1 MLDAMQA
8 TQEHRILWEGALSQI
23 EIEVSK
29 PNFQT
34 WFKETSIVRV
44 DDGTVFVGVPN
55 PFAKDWLQTKFHRTI
70 LRSLRDLDGA
80 VRAVE
85 YLIVKEGTKRDERP
99 ASAAP
104 TPAAAAREL
113 PLADHYVNRD
123 DNLNPRYTFD
133 SFVIGPFNDLAFAA
147 SQAVVR
153 QPGIAYNPLFIYGST
168 GHGKTHL
175 IQAIGNA
182 IRAAHPSK
190 KVFYMTSE
198 QFTAGFFQALQAN
211 KMQQFKDKYRRYDVL
226 IMDDIQFF
234 SNKDK
239 TQEELF
245 HMFNALY
252 DSNRQIVFSS
262 DKHPNYIPNLEDRL
276 RSRFGQG
283 MIVDIPKPDLESRAM
298 ILKAKLNAAKVDL
311 EDAAITELAEA
322 LDGNIR
328 ELEGVVNSI
337 TCQAALKGRTLST
350 NEVRE
355 IMRTNARPK
364 KTISHEEVIK
374 AVSTYFGIEPESIAD
389 KTRRKEVVLP
399 RQLTMYILR
408 NDFGISYPTI
418 GDKMGGRDHTT
429 VIHSCEKIKGELK
442 EDHHLKRQ
450 LDQIRAML

>member
-1 MLDAMQA
+1 MRDAMQV
-8 TQEHRILWEGALSQI
+8 TQENRSLWEGALSQI

-29 PNFQT
+29 PNFRT
-34 WFKETSIVRV
+34 WFKETAIVRIE
-44 DDGTVFVGVPN
+44 DGTVFVGVPN
-55 PFAKDWLQTKFHRTI
+55 PFAKDWLQTKFHRVI
-70 LRSLRDLDGA
+70 LRSLRDLDNG

-85 YLIVKEGTKRDERP
+85 YLIVKEGSRREQP
-99 ASAAP
+99 ASLP
-104 TPAAAAREL
+104 TVHAVAREL
-113 PLADHYVNRD
+113 PLAEHYVNRD
-123 DNLNPRYTFD
+123 DNLNPRYTFE
-133 SFVIGPFNDLAFAA
+133 SFVVGPFNELAFAA
-147 SQAVVR
+147 AQAVVR

-182 IRAAHPSK
+182 IKAVHPSR

-198 QFTAGFFQALQAN
+198 RFAADFFQSLQSN
-211 KMQQFKDKYRRYDVL
+211 KMQQFKDRYRRFDVL

-234 SNKDK
+234 SNKEK

-245 HMFNALY
+245 HLFNALY

-298 ILKAKLNAAKVDL
+298 ILRAKLGMAKVEL
-311 EDAAITELAEA
+311 EDLAITELAES

-328 ELEGVVNSI
+328 ELEGIVNSI
-337 TCQAALKGRTLST
+337 TCQAALKGRALSAA
-350 NEVRE
+350 EVRD
-355 IMRTNARPK
+355 IMRTSARPK
-364 KTISHEEVIK
+364 KSISHEEVIR

-408 NDFGISYPTI
+408 NDFAISYPTI

-429 VIHSCEKIKGELK
+429 VIHSCEKIKNDLK
-442 EDHHLKRQ
+442 GDPHLQHQ
-450 LDQIRAML
+450 LNQIRAML

>member
-1 MLDAMQA
+1 MQA
-8 TQEHRILWEGALSQI
+8 AQEHRSLWEGALSQI

-29 PNFQT
+29 PNFRT

-44 DDGTVFVGVPN
+44 EEGTVFVGVPN
-55 PFAKDWLQTKFHRTI
+55 PFAKDWLQTKFHRVI
-70 LRSLRDLDGA
+70 LRSLRDLDGG

-85 YLIVKEGTKRDERP
+85 YLIIKEGSRKDP
-99 ASAAP
+99 AANTP
-104 TPAAAAREL
+104 MPAAATAPREL
-113 PLADHYVNRD
+113 PLAEHYVNRE
-123 DNLNPRYTFD
+123 DNLNPRYTFE
-133 SFVIGPFNDLAFAA
+133 SFVVGPFNELAFAA

-182 IRAAHPSK
+182 IKAVHPSK
-190 KVFYMTSE
+190 KIFYMTSE
-198 QFTAGFFQALQAN
+198 RFAADFFQSLQTN
-211 KMQQFKDKYRRYDVL
+211 KMQQFKDRYRRFDVL

-234 SNKDK
+234 SSKEK

-245 HMFNALY
+245 HLFNSLY

-276 RSRFGQG
+276 RSRFAQG

-298 ILKAKLNAAKVDL
+298 ILKAKLGMAKVDL
-311 EDAAITELAEA
+311 EESAITELAES

-328 ELEGVVNSI
+328 ELEGIVNSI
-337 TCQAALKGRTLST
+337 TCQAALKGRTLSAG
-350 NEVRE
+350 EVKE
-355 IMRTNARPK
+355 IMRTSARPK
-364 KTISHEEVIK
+364 KAVSHEEVIR
-374 AVSTYFGIEPESIAD
+374 AVSTYFGIEPDSIAD

-429 VIHSCEKIKGELK
+429 VIHSCEKIKEELK
-442 EDHHLKRQ
+442 TDHHLLHQ
-450 LDQIRAML
+450 LNQIRAML

>member
-1 MLDAMQA
+1 MHA
-8 TQEHRILWEGALSQI
+8 TQEHRSLWEGALSQI

-29 PNFQT
+29 PNFRT

-44 DDGTVFVGVPN
+44 EEGTVYVGVPN
-55 PFAKDWLQTKFHRTI
+55 PFAKDWLQTKFHRVI
-70 LRSLRDLDGA
+70 LRSLRDRDAA

-85 YLIVKEGTKRDERP
+85 YLIVKEGARREP
-99 ASAAP
+99 S
-104 TPAAAAREL
+104 PAAQIPTISIAREL
-113 PLADHYVNRD
+113 PLAEHYVNRE
-123 DNLNPRYTFD
+123 DNLNPRYTFE
-133 SFVIGPFNDLAFAA
+133 SFVVGPFNELAFAA

-182 IRAAHPSK
+182 IKAVHPSK
-190 KVFYMTSE
+190 KIFYMTSE
-198 QFTAGFFQALQAN
+198 RFAADFFQSLQTN
-211 KMQQFKDKYRRYDVL
+211 KMQQFKDRYRRFDVL

-234 SNKDK
+234 SSKEK

-245 HMFNALY
+245 HLFNALY

-283 MIVDIPKPDLESRAM
+283 MIVDIPKPDLESRVM
-298 ILKAKLNAAKVDL
+298 ILKAKLGAAKVELD
-311 EDAAITELAEA
+311 EVAMTELAES

-328 ELEGVVNSI
+328 ELEGIVNSI
-337 TCQAALKGRTLST
+337 TCQAALKGRPLSSG
-350 NEVRE
+350 EVRE
-355 IMRTNARPK
+355 IMRTSARPK
-364 KTISHEEVIK
+364 KSISHEEVIR

-442 EDHHLKRQ
+442 TDHHLLHQ
-450 LDQIRAML
+450 LNQIRAML

>member
-1 MLDAMQA
+1 MRPSMQA
-8 TQEHRILWEGALSQI
+8 TQEHRSLWEGALSQI

-29 PNFQT
+29 PNFRT

-44 DDGTVFVGVPN
+44 EEGTVFVGVPN
-55 PFAKDWLQTKFHRTI
+55 PFAKDWLQTKFHRVI
-70 LRSLRDLDGA
+70 LRSLRDLDNA

-85 YLIVKEGTKRDERP
+85 YLIVKEGSRRE
-99 ASAAP
+99 SSVAP
-104 TPAAAAREL
+104 TPLVSAAAREL
-113 PLADHYVNRD
+113 PLADHYVNRE
-123 DNLNPRYTFD
+123 DNLNPRYTFE
-133 SFVIGPFNDLAFAA
+133 SFVVGPFNELAFAA
-147 SQAVVR
+147 AQAVVR

-182 IRAAHPSK
+182 IRAVHPTK
-190 KVFYMTSE
+190 KIFYMTSE
-198 QFTAGFFQALQAN
+198 QFTAGFFQSLQSN
-211 KMQQFKDKYRRYDVL
+211 KMQQFKDRYRRYDVL

-234 SNKDK
+234 SQKEK

-245 HMFNALY
+245 HLFNALY

-298 ILKAKLNAAKVDL
+298 ILRAKLTMAKVDL
-311 EDAAITELAEA
+311 EDQAITELAES

-328 ELEGVVNSI
+328 ELEGIVNSI
-337 TCQAALKGRTLST
+337 TCQSALKGRTLSAT
-350 NEVRE
+350 EVRD
-355 IMRTNARPK
+355 IMRTSARPK
-364 KTISHEEVIK
+364 KSISHEEVIR

-408 NDFGISYPTI
+408 NDFAISYPTI

-429 VIHSCEKIKGELK
+429 VIHSCEKIKGDLK
-442 EDHHLKRQ
+442 TDPHLQHQ
-450 LDQIRAML
+450 LNQIRAML

>member
-1 MLDAMQA
+1 MQA
-8 TQEHRILWEGALSQI
+8 TQEHRSLWEGALSQI

-29 PNFQT
+29 PNFRT

-44 DDGTVFVGVPN
+44 EEGTVFVGVPN
-55 PFAKDWLQTKFHRTI
+55 PFAKDWLQTKFHRVI
-70 LRSLRDLDGA
+70 LRSLRDLDGG

-85 YLIVKEGTKRDERP
+85 YLIVKEGSRREAP
-99 ASAAP
+99 QSVSVSVPVAAK
-104 TPAAAAREL
+104 EL
-113 PLADHYVNRD
+113 PLADHYVNRE
-123 DNLNPRYTFD
+123 DNLNPRYTFE
-133 SFVIGPFNDLAFAA
+133 SFVVGPFNELAFAA

-182 IRAAHPSK
+182 IKATHPSK
-190 KVFYMTSE
+190 KIFYMTSE
-198 QFTAGFFQALQAN
+198 QFTAGFFQALQSN
-211 KMQQFKDKYRRYDVL
+211 KMQNFKDRYRKYDVL

-234 SNKDK
+234 SSKEK

-245 HMFNALY
+245 HLFNALY
-252 DSNRQIVFSS
+252 DSNKQIVFSS
-262 DKHPNYIPNLEDRL
+262 DKHPNYISNLEDRL

-298 ILKAKLNAAKVDL
+298 ILKAKLANAKVEL
-311 EDAAITELAEA
+311 EDEAVTELAES

-328 ELEGVVNSI
+328 ELEGIVNSI
-337 TCQAALKGRTLST
+337 TCQAALKGRPLSSG
-350 NEVRE
+350 EVRE
-355 IMRTNARPK
+355 IMRTSARPK
-364 KTISHEEVIK
+364 KNISHEEVIK
-374 AVSTYFGIEPESIAD
+374 AVSTYFGIEPDSIAD

-442 EDHHLKRQ
+442 TDHHLLHQ
-450 LDQIRAML
+450 LNQIRAML

>member
-1 MLDAMQA
+1 MRRAMQA
-8 TQEHRILWEGALSQI
+8 TQEHRSLWEGALSQI

-29 PNFQT
+29 PNFRT

-44 DDGTVFVGVPN
+44 EEGTVFVGVPN
-55 PFAKDWLQTKFHRTI
+55 PFAKDWLQTKFHRVI
-70 LRSLRDLDGA
+70 LRSLRERDAG

-85 YLIVKEGTKRDERP
+85 YLIVKEGARRE
-99 ASAAP
+99 
-104 TPAAAAREL
+104 PAAASASVQVSVAREL
-113 PLADHYVNRD
+113 PLAEHYVNRD
-123 DNLNPRYTFD
+123 DNLNPRYTFE
-133 SFVIGPFNDLAFAA
+133 SFVVGPFNELAFAA

-182 IRAAHPSK
+182 IKAVHPSK

-198 QFTAGFFQALQAN
+198 RFAADFFQSLQSN
-211 KMQQFKDKYRRYDVL
+211 KMQQFKDRYRRFDVL

-234 SNKDK
+234 SSKEK

-245 HMFNALY
+245 HLFNALY

-298 ILKAKLNAAKVDL
+298 ILKAKLGAAKVELDDQSL
-311 EDAAITELAEA
+311 TELAES

-328 ELEGVVNSI
+328 ELEGVVNSV
-337 TCQAALKGRTLST
+337 TCQAALKGRPLT
-350 NEVRE
+350 NGEVKE
-355 IMRTNARPK
+355 IVRTNARPK
-364 KTISHEEVIK
+364 KSISHEEVIR

-429 VIHSCEKIKGELK
+429 VIHSCEKIKEGLKTDHELVN
-442 EDHHLKRQ
+442 Q
-450 LDQIRAML
+450 LNQIRSML

>member
-1 MLDAMQA
+1 MRDAMQA
-8 TQEHRILWEGALSQI
+8 TQENRSLWEGALSQI

-29 PNFQT
+29 PNFRT

-44 DDGTVFVGVPN
+44 EEGTVYVGVPN
-55 PFAKDWLQTKFHRTI
+55 PFAKDWLQTKFHRVI
-70 LRSLRDLDGA
+70 LRSLRDRDAA

-85 YLIVKEGTKRDERP
+85 YLIIKEGARREP
-99 ASAAP
+99 AQVAHIATVSV
-104 TPAAAAREL
+104 AREL
-113 PLADHYVNRD
+113 PLAEHYVNRE
-123 DNLNPRYTFD
+123 DNLNPRYTFE
-133 SFVIGPFNDLAFAA
+133 SFVVGPFNELAFAA

-182 IRAAHPSK
+182 IKAVHPSK
-190 KVFYMTSE
+190 KIFYMTSE
-198 QFTAGFFQALQAN
+198 RFAADFYASLQAN
-211 KMQQFKDKYRRYDVL
+211 KMQQFKDRYRRFDVL

-234 SNKDK
+234 SSKDK

-245 HMFNALY
+245 HLFNSLY
-252 DSNRQIVFSS
+252 DNNRQIVFSS

-283 MIVDIPKPDLESRAM
+283 MIVDIPKPDLESRVM
-298 ILKAKLNAAKVDL
+298 ILKAKLGAAKVELD
-311 EDAAITELAEA
+311 EAAVTELAES

-328 ELEGVVNSI
+328 ELEGIVNSI
-337 TCQAALKGRTLST
+337 TCQAALKGRQLSAG
-350 NEVRE
+350 EVRE
-355 IMRTNARPK
+355 IMRTSARPK
-364 KTISHEEVIK
+364 KSVSHEEVIR

-442 EDHHLKRQ
+442 TDHHLLHQ
-450 LDQIRAML
+450 LNQIRAML

>member
-1 MLDAMQA
+1 MRRAMHA
-8 TQEHRILWEGALSQI
+8 THEHRSLWEGALSQI

-29 PNFQT
+29 PNFRT

-44 DDGTVFVGVPN
+44 EEGTVYVGVPN
-55 PFAKDWLQTKFHRTI
+55 PFAKDWLQTKFHRVI
-70 LRSLRDLDGA
+70 LRSLRDRDAG

-85 YLIVKEGTKRDERP
+85 YLIVKEGSRRESSAP
-99 ASAAP
+99 AQS
-104 TPAAAAREL
+104 TPATPAREL
-113 PLADHYVNRD
+113 PLAEHYVNRE
-123 DNLNPRYTFD
+123 DNLNPRYTFE
-133 SFVIGPFNDLAFAA
+133 SFVVGPFNELAFAA

-182 IRAAHPSK
+182 IKAVHPSK
-190 KVFYMTSE
+190 KIFYMTSE
-198 QFTAGFFQALQAN
+198 RFAADFYASLQAN
-211 KMQQFKDKYRRYDVL
+211 KMQQFKDRYRRFDVL

-245 HMFNALY
+245 HLFNSLY
-252 DSNRQIVFSS
+252 ENNRQIVFSS
-262 DKHPNYIPNLEDRL
+262 DKHPNYISNLEDRL

-283 MIVDIPKPDLESRAM
+283 MIVDIPKPDLESRVM
-298 ILKAKLNAAKVDL
+298 ILKAKLGAAKVELD
-311 EDAAITELAEA
+311 ETAITELAES

-328 ELEGVVNSI
+328 ELEGIVNSI
-337 TCQAALKGRTLST
+337 TCQAALKGRPLVTG
-350 NEVRE
+350 EVRE
-355 IMRTNARPK
+355 IMRTSARPK
-364 KTISHEEVIK
+364 KSVSHEEVIR

-442 EDHHLKRQ
+442 TDHHLLHQ
-450 LDQIRAML
+450 LNQIRAML